1 MIPMQPFGSPGGAS
15 SSSSIMMSSPVGGAA
30 SPEDHDLAVL
40 KVCLCVQSCQCW
52 LAPQHPLTPC
62 CATQTSIARLR
73 QQRAQVERLKWETR
87 QKDATIAFLRSESAR
102 LQTEVSAKL

>member
-40 KVCLCVQSCQCW
+40 KVCVC
-52 LAPQHPLTPC
+52 
-62 CATQTSIARLR
+62 
-73 QQRAQVERLKWETR
+73 RA
-87 QKDATIAFLRSESAR
+87 ASAG
-102 LQTEVSAKL
+102 LHHNAL